1 MFKEGIY
8 TDFTFKVGGEIIK
21 AHRCVLAQNC
31 EYFKTMFE
39 QKNMKEGRKEYDK
52 NTIECVEFFTRYE
65 AKTLEKKSQ
74 DYHTNRLN
82 EQSSSSSSLKP
93 NPYKK
98 KSLKNKVI
106 NIVAKSL

>member
-1 MFKEGIY
+1 MNYWSFYILAKLIKKCQKKILKNCMNQVERLKY
-8 TDFTFKVGGEIIK
+8 ECECLLSTFID
-21 AHRCVLAQNC
+21 
-31 EYFKTMFE
+31 
-39 QKNMKEGRKEYDK
+39 DK